1 MNAVR
6 LAAPAA
12 SIASGFPLA
21 LLLAASVTALVA
33 LTLIVVTLRRRSRL
47 NALTGWF
54 SAAGAVAIVASAL
67 LIGGALA
74 PSPIAV
80 ADPLPSTPVINTPRG
95 ASGPYTGVQVDG
107 PQLATLGYDGP

>member
-1 MNAVR
+1 MNAVH

-12 SIASGFPLA
+12 LMTSGFPLA
-21 LLLAASVTALVA
+21 LLLAGTVTALVA
-33 LTLIVVTLRRRSRL
+33 VTMVVVTLRRRSRL

-67 LIGGALA
+67 LVGGALA
-74 PSPIAV
+74 PPPAAV
-80 ADPLPSTPVINTPRG
+80 ADPVPSSPVANTPRG
-95 ASGPYTGVQVDG
+95 ASGHYSGVQVDG

>member
-1 MNAVR
+1 MNAAI

-12 SIASGFPLA
+12 LTNSGFPLA

-33 LTLIVVTLRRRSRL
+33 VAMVVVALRRRSRL

-54 SAAGAVAIVASAL
+54 SAAGAVAIITSAL
-67 LIGGALA
+67 LVGGALA
-74 PSPIAV
+74 PPPTAV
-80 ADPLPSTPVINTPRG
+80 ADSVPSAPVVHTQRG
-95 ASGPYTGVQVDG
+95 TSGHPSDLQLDG